1 MQPSRVAF
9 VGAICVIIGWLV
21 ASTLSPPVARVQS
34 RPQERAKAPEP
45 VPELQFTE
53 QLSPRL
59 RQVAPVPVGRRNL
72 FAFATQRTEQAPA
85 AEQQVTLAPAADS
98 TPLRTGPAYVLSGI
112 GIAGDVR
119 TAVLTTTGEDVR
131 IVKVN
136 DVVGEFTVAEI
147 SEQSVTLVRGD
158 ERFVLRFPRL

>member
-1 MQPSRVAF
+1 MQTSRVAF

-34 RPQERAKAPEP
+34 RPQERAKAPEQ

-59 RQVAPVPVGRRNL
+59 RQVAPVPVGRRNP
-72 FAFATQRTEQAPA
+72 FAFAPRQRAEQLPA

-98 TPLRTGPAYVLSGI
+98 TPIRTGPAYVLSGI

-131 IVKVN
+131 IVKVD

-158 ERFVLRFPRL
+158 ERFVLRFP